1 MISTSVA
8 ADLLTLCKS
17 THERQFLQ
25 SLGMTIGIKAWVD
38 DFKTML
44 QESVEMAT
52 QPLHTSHSV
61 ETAARVTVV
70 NVSHVHTNVTIIILG
85 MYSIRVVLYC
95 AFSSYP
101 LWSTTHVYSYSIIP
115 AITYAFCGVYYL

>member
-17 THERQFLQ
+17 THEREFLQ

-44 QESVEMAT
+44 QESVEVAT
-52 QPLHTSHSV
+52 QPLHTSYSV
-61 ETAARVTVV
+61 ETTARV
-70 NVSHVHTNVTIIILG
+70 NVSHVHTNVMIIILG
-85 MYSIRVVLYC
+85 MYSIRLVITLYGT
-95 AFSSYP
+95 
-101 LWSTTHVYSYSIIP
+101 LLTLTHAQS
-115 AITYAFCGVYYL
+115 